1 MALGLEDDF
10 LLHQRVE
17 TPFLVIDIN
26 IVTEKYQVLQDLLP
40 EAQIYYA
47 VKANPEPEVLGRLVE
62 LGASF
67 DAASI
72 FEIQQCLS
80 AGANPAQISY
90 GNTIKKARDIQLAY
104 QLGVR
109 LFSFDSWN
117 ELEKLAINAPGSRVC
132 CRLLIETEG
141 AEWNLGRKF
150 GCEPE
155 MAYDLLLASPELGL
169 VPFGLAFHVGSQQT
183 DPLQWDAPIQL
194 AAGLFDRLSQAG
206 VQLELL
212 NLGGGFPA
220 HYQSS
225 IPAES
230 IYTDNIRESI
240 ERHFGATPPSIMLE
254 PGRSLV
260 ADAGVLHT
268 EVVLI
273 SQKSY
278 TEDLRWV
285 FLDAGKFNGLIET
298 MDECIKYRITS
309 THDGTAT
316 GPVVL
321 AGPTCDSADILY
333 EKIHYEL
340 PLNLRIGDRLQ
351 ILSTGAYTHTYASVG
366 FNGFRPLKVY
376 CIDSKNSGNTM
387 KLPFANLYS
396 VGGVSPAENLPDHRK
411 ELTADLL

>member
-1 MALGLEDDF
+1 MVLSLESDF
-10 LLHQRVE
+10 LYHQPVE
-17 TPFLVIDIN
+17 TPFLVIDID
-26 IVTEKYQVLQDLLP
+26 IITEKYHALRRLLP

-47 VKANPEPEVLGRLVE
+47 VKANPEPDVLGRLVK
-62 LGASF
+62 LGANF
-67 DAASI
+67 DAASVY
-72 FEIQQCLS
+72 EIEQCLA
-80 AGANPAQISY
+80 AGASPEQISY
-90 GNTIKKARDIQLAY
+90 GNTIKKGRDIQRAY
-104 QLGVR
+104 RLGVR
-109 LFSFDSWN
+109 LFSFDSMN
-117 ELEKLAINAPGSRVC
+117 ELEKLALNAPGAKVC
-132 CRLLIETEG
+132 CRLLIETAG
-141 AEWNLGRKF
+141 AEWTLGRKF

-155 MAYDLLLASPELGL
+155 MAYDLLLASLELGL
-169 VPFGLAFHVGSQQT
+169 VPYGLAFHVGSQQT

-194 AAGLFDRLSQAG
+194 AASLFDRLNQAG

-220 HYQSS
+220 HYQAT
-225 IPAES
+225 IPEES
-230 IYTDNIRESI
+230 IYTNNIRASI
-240 ERHFGATPPSIMLE
+240 ERHFGSPPSSIMLE

-278 TEDLRWV
+278 NESLRWV

-298 MDECIKYRITS
+298 LDECIKYRITS
-309 THDGTAT
+309 IHDGAAT

-366 FNGFRPLKVY
+366 FNGFKPLRVY
-376 CIDSKNSGNTM
+376 CIDSKNPDQIM
-387 KLPFANLYS
+387 KLPKVLLNRS
-396 VGGVSPAENLPDHRK
+396 V
-411 ELTADLL
+411 